1 MKIKSFLKRKYIIWA
16 IITLLILIA
25 IWFLFF
31 KNSNNENSPFV
42 VHSGEF
48 VNQISVS
55 GKITANENV
64 NLSFEQPGIIR
75 SVYAKVGDKVGA
87 GKLIASQD
95 TAQLHAQAAQMQAGI
110 ELQKAKLN
118 QLLAGSAP
126 QDIKIKED
134 AVLTSQ
140 QDLQNAY
147 ATTLSYIASSYNA
160 IYNAY
165 NTIVYT
171 KNTYFTQQ
179 DQAGAKLQQI
189 KFEASNSLS
198 NSQIALESAQNNN
211 ENSITAIGEMTI
223 HLNAVY
229 DNLKIIRELANEGI
243 YYASVSTTDKTALD
257 TQRTNINTALTNIL
271 SSKESIVS
279 DKAAV
284 LQAENEL
291 QAIKATPRQTDTAV
305 YDAQIKQ
312 AEASLQEI
320 FAQIRKKQVI
330 SPISGI
336 ITLVNA
342 KVGSIMSST
351 EIAAS
356 IIGNGKFQ
364 IGSYVPEIYIASVKI
379 GNTANITLDAY
390 GLDTIFAASVVSID
404 PSQTQKDGVATYKTT
419 LQFTSDD
426 KNLKDGMSANVV
438 IITNKKEN
446 VISIP
451 QGLLKIKDGKKIVTV
466 KNGENII
473 EKEVQIGDISS
484 SGQVEIISGLNEGDI
499 LPL

>member
-1 MKIKSFLKRKYIIWA
+1 
-16 IITLLILIA
+16 
-25 IWFLFF
+25 
-31 KNSNNENSPFV
+31 
-42 VHSGEF
+42 
-48 VNQISVS
+48 
-55 GKITANENV
+55 
-64 NLSFEQPGIIR
+64 
-75 SVYAKVGDKVGA
+75 
-87 GKLIASQD
+87 
-95 TAQLHAQAAQMQAGI
+95 
-110 ELQKAKLN
+110 
-118 QLLAGSAP
+118 
-126 QDIKIKED
+126 
-134 AVLTSQ
+134 
-140 QDLQNAY
+140 
-147 ATTLSYIASSYNA
+147 
-160 IYNAY
+160 
-165 NTIVYT
+165 
-171 KNTYFTQQ
+171 
-179 DQAGAKLQQI
+179 
-189 KFEASNSLS
+189 
-198 NSQIALESAQNNN
+198 
-211 ENSITAIGEMTI
+211 MTI

-364 IGSYVPEIYIASVKI
+364 IESYVPEIYIASVKI